1 MPPKTESFEMR
12 FNPEMLS
19 RIDQWRRDQPDI
31 PPRAESIRRLL
42 EQALAGA
49 KPKGRR
55 TAAATESASAMAGRA
70 IDRLA
75 DTAAPAKEQASRRK
89 RLLHGPKEFRKMRAK
104 SREPKRP

>member
-1 MPPKTESFEMR
+1 MPPKPECFEMR
-12 FNPEMLS
+12 FDPEMLS

-31 PPRAESIRRLL
+31 PPREESIRRLL

-55 TAAATESASAMAGRA
+55 TTAESASAMAGRA

-75 DTAAPAKEQASRRK
+75 DTAASAKEQAIRKK
-89 RLLHGPKEFRKMRAK
+89 RLLYGPKEFREIRAK
-104 SREPKRP
+104 SRKPRRP